1 VRRRRWRSSWEGAV
15 HHFQHTL
22 KWRLVTLFLVL
33 AVVVCLTFLMGAHQ
47 LLRMGWQGYG
57 KPLATDYVDRL
68 AAQIGTPPDVAKA
81 KALTARL
88 PLTVRIEG
96 PVVNWASHP
105 DRMHPWMWPPRTLTG
120 ADASWVHVRKLPDGH
135 TITFGFAEPVPTPMM
150 GPHYAGWATLALL
163 LLSTLG
169 AYAYVRHLFRPLDD
183 IHEGAVRFGRGEF
196 AYRIPL
202 RCHDEL
208 GDLTVQVNTMAGE
221 IQRMLEAK
229 RAMLLAI
236 SHELRSPLTR
246 ARVNAELI
254 EDSEAK
260 TALLRDLAEMRDMV
274 TDLLETQ
281 RLSGGHAQLQ
291 REDAD
296 LDALVRETLQSQFD
310 GRGIG
315 TALSGALP
323 PLPLD
328 RVRVR
333 LLLRNLLDNALRH
346 SAGAARPPVV
356 STGVE
361 AGHVVFKVRDFG
373 PGVPPEH
380 LAHLTDAFY
389 RADAARQRAT
399 GGVGL
404 GLYLCRL
411 VVQAHGGALLIRNA
425 EPGLEVEV
433 RLPCRPQAAA
443 APPSSPSAERGGLS
457 VRPQS

>member
-1 VRRRRWRSSWEGAV
+1 MRRWRRRGRHGHHPWRAGWQGAV
-15 HHFQHTL
+15 HRFQHTL

-33 AVVVCLTFLMGAHQ
+33 AVVVCFTFVMGAHQ
-47 LLRMGWQGYG
+47 LLGMGWQGYG
-57 KPLATDYVDRL
+57 KPLATDYVDHL
-68 AAQIGTPPDVAKA
+68 AAQIGTPPNIEKA
-81 KALTARL
+81 RAITERL
-88 PLTVRIEG
+88 PLTVTIEG
-96 PVVNWASHP
+96 PVVNWSSHP
-105 DRMHPWMWPPRTLTG
+105 GRMRPWMWPVRTLRGT
-120 ADASWVHVRKLPDGH
+120 DASWVHMRKLPDGH
-135 TITFGFAEPVPTPMM
+135 TVTFGFAEPVPAAML

-183 IHEGAVRFGRGEF
+183 IHEGAVRFSRGEF

-208 GDLTVQVNTMAGE
+208 GDLTVQINTMAGE

-254 EDSEAK
+254 DDSEAK

-281 RLSGGHAQLQ
+281 RLSGGHATLQ
-291 REDAD
+291 REPAE
-296 LDALVRETLQSQFD
+296 LNAVVREAIDAHFP
-310 GRGIG
+310 GREVITELAPG
-315 TALSGALP
+315 LP

-328 RVRVR
+328 PVRLK

-346 SAGAARPPVV
+346 SAGALRPPVV
-356 STGVE
+356 STTAEDGGKV
-361 AGHVVFKVRDFG
+361 ALAVRDFG

-380 LAHLTDAFY
+380 LPHLTEAFY
-389 RADAARQRAT
+389 RADSARQRAT

-411 VVQAHGGALLIRNA
+411 VVQAHGGTLEIRNA
-425 EPGLEVEV
+425 EPGLLV
-433 RLPCRPQAAA
+433 RVLLPTT
-443 APPSSPSAERGGLS
+443 
-457 VRPQS
+457 

>member
-1 VRRRRWRSSWEGAV
+1 MRHRHALACPGRRPWQAGWNRAV
-15 HHFQHTL
+15 HRFQHTL
-22 KWRLVTLFLVL
+22 KWRLVALFLML
-33 AVVVCLTFLMGAHQ
+33 AVVVCITFVLGAHQ

-57 KPLATDYVDRL
+57 KPLATDYVDHL
-68 AAQIGTPPDVAKA
+68 AAEIGMPPDIAKA
-81 KALTARL
+81 KAITGRL
-88 PLTVRIEG
+88 PLSVRIEG
-96 PVVNWASHP
+96 PAVNWSSHP
-105 DRMHPWMWPPRTLTG
+105 ERTHPWMWPRRTLSG
-120 ADASWVHVRKLPDGH
+120 ADASWVHVRQLADGH
-135 TITFGFAEPVPTPMM
+135 TITFGFADPVPTPMA
-150 GPHYAGWATLALL
+150 GPYYAGWATLSLL
-163 LLSTLG
+163 LLATLG
-169 AYAYVRHLFRPLDD
+169 TYAYVRHLFRPLDD

-208 GDLTVQVNTMAGE
+208 GDLTVQINTMAGE

-281 RLSGGHAQLQ
+281 RLTGGHANLQ
-291 REDAD
+291 REPAD
-296 LDALVRETLQSQFD
+296 LEALLREVIDAQFAD
-310 GRGIG
+310 RGIG
-315 TALSGALP
+315 TALAGSLP

-328 RVRVR
+328 RVRIK

-346 SAGAARPPVV
+346 STGAARPPVV
-356 STGVE
+356 SSGVDGE
-361 AGHVVFKVRDFG
+361 HLLIRVRDFG

-380 LAHLTDAFY
+380 LPHLTDAFY

-433 RLPCRPQAAA
+433 RLPQRHAVTV
-443 APPSSPSAERGGLS
+443 PPSP
-457 VRPQS
+457 